1 MTRPGTFERVYAA
14 IKQHLREGV
23 FRPGDRLEPAVLSEE
38 LNASVTPVRDALH
51 RLTGERL
58 VEAPRH
64 EGFRAPLV
72 TETMLRH
79 LYAWHLDLLLLATAR
94 RHWGPVSVGQNE
106 DSSRLTPP
114 GLLHRQNAFFL
125 KLVEAGGNPE
135 HLFALRTLM
144 ERMEP
149 FQRFED
155 DLLDAVQEETETI
168 VAAISAGDR
177 PALRK
182 SLVAYHRRRARLI
195 PELVGRLQS
204 G

>member
-94 RHWGPVSVGQNE
+94 RHWGPVSVGQDE
-106 DSSRLTPP
+106 DSSRLTPL